1 MIGPQVKS
9 SKPPKLPTQVTNKD
23 EKVFKFEKEKHQLI
37 YRTFLDIFKNPEKLE
52 EQTKQEIEKKEQEI
66 EKKKQEIEKKKQKL
80 KEKQKLQSDLK
91 SLKER
96 LPRLQDENEKKI
108 FTFVFEN
115 SGKIFNNVNPEDIKS
130 LSEENFSQFLLS
142 VFEKIRE
149 KKLANEE
156 NLKNGKIKEVV
167 DDCVADIRGTEAK
180 DSSIKF
186 VLEMLLLLIGG
197 IKIDPK
203 NISGSFMDG
212 MKEKIPFLGKDKKE
226 EDEPPLSDEEMVKTF
241 LRKSLFPIT
250 LFAFSALIFGTGPI
264 ALAISGGLLVWTEV
278 STIKSLFSNN
288 KKGTLYDPSS
298 QDKDDTEK
306 RAKLN
311 KKICDGI
318 NKILGTPVEKAK
330 GSEQPIS
337 VSEQIS
343 QGKEKSEQQ
352 PVPEQIS
359 QENNRENEESKQ
371 QDQPWTRKENE
382 RKEENTSNKQ
392 AGITQVCQK

>member
-1 MIGPQVKS
+1 MTGPQVKS
-9 SKPPKLPTQVTNKD
+9 SKPPKLPNEG
-23 EKVFKFEKEKHQLI
+23 EKTFEKEEHQLI
-37 YRTFLDIFKNPEKLE
+37 YRAFLDILENPETLE
-52 EQTKQEIEKKEQEI
+52 KQT
-66 EKKKQEIEKKKQKL
+66 KQEIEKKKQKL
-80 KEKQKLQSDLK
+80 KEELSDKEKQKLHRDLE
-91 SLKER
+91 SLNKQ
-96 LPRLQDENEKKI
+96 LKRLQNGNEKKI
-108 FTFVFEN
+108 FTFISKNHEGIFK
-115 SGKIFNNVNPEDIKS
+115 KINHEDIKL

-156 NLKNGKIKEVV
+156 NLKNGKIKKVV

-180 DSSIKF
+180 DSFIKLPGWLF
-186 VLEMLLLLIGG
+186 G
-197 IKIDPK
+197 IKVDPK
-203 NISGSFMDG
+203 NFLGSFKDG
-212 MKEKIPFLGKDKKE
+212 LLENIPFLGKDKKE
-226 EDEPPLSDEEMVKTF
+226 EDEPPLSDEEIVTTF
-241 LRKSLFPIT
+241 LSKIFFPVLLSTIPM
-250 LFAFSALIFGTGPI
+250 LIFGPTTLGVV
-264 ALAISGGLLVWTEV
+264 LTAIGTIFVVKRGVEV
-278 STIKSLFSNN
+278 LFSNN

-359 QENNRENEESKQ
+359 QENNRGNEESKQ
-371 QDQPWTRKENE
+371 QDQPWTRKENK
-382 RKEENTSNKQ
+382 RREENTSNKQ
-392 AGITQVCQK
+392 AGIT

>member
-52 EQTKQEIEKKEQEI
+52 EQTKQEIEKKE
-66 EKKKQEIEKKKQKL
+66 QEIEKKKQKL

-226 EDEPPLSDEEMVKTF
+226 EDEPPLSDEEMVTTF
-241 LRKSLFPIT
+241 LSKIFFPVLLSTIPM
-250 LFAFSALIFGTGPI
+250 LIFGPTTLGVV
-264 ALAISGGLLVWTEV
+264 LTAIGTIFAIKGGAGV
-278 STIKSLFSNN
+278 LFSNN

-318 NKILGTPVEKAK
+318 NTILKTPVKGAEK
-330 GSEQPIS
+330 GTS

-359 QENNRENEESKQ
+359 QRNNRENEKSEQ
-371 QDQPWTRKENE
+371 RDQSWTGKENK
-382 RKEENTSNKQ
+382 RREEPQSSKGKT
-392 AGITQVCQK
+392 TQVC

>member
-1 MIGPQVKS
+1 MF
-9 SKPPKLPTQVTNKD
+9 L
-23 EKVFKFEKEKHQLI
+23 

-52 EQTKQEIEKKEQEI
+52 EQTKQEIEKKE
-66 EKKKQEIEKKKQKL
+66 QEIEKKKQKL

-115 SGKIFNNVNPEDIKS
+115 SGKRFNNVKLEDVEP

-142 VFEKIRE
+142 VFKEIREQGLAREEKLNDDKIRQIIT
-149 KKLANEE
+149 K
-156 NLKNGKIKEVV
+156 
-167 DDCVADIRGTEAK
+167 CVADIRGTEAK

-186 VLEMLLLLIGG
+186 VLEMPLLLIGG

-212 MKEKIPFLGKDKKE
+212 VKEKIPFLGKDKKE

-311 KKICDGI
+311 G
-318 NKILGTPVEKAK
+318 KILEGIDDILKTPVTEVEK
-330 GSEQPIS
+330 GTS

-343 QGKEKSEQQ
+343 QGKEKSEKQ

-359 QENNRENEESKQ
+359 QENNRGNEESKQ

-392 AGITQVCQK
+392 AGIT

>member
-1 MIGPQVKS
+1 MIGTQVKS
-9 SKPPKLPTQVTNKD
+9 SKPPKLPTQVIYDAFIQLLKNK
-23 EKVFKFEKEKHQLI
+23 VQPKE
-37 YRTFLDIFKNPEKLE
+37 
-52 EQTKQEIEKKEQEI
+52 
-66 EKKKQEIEKKKQKL
+66 L
-80 KEKQKLQSDLK
+80 KED
-91 SLKER
+91 
-96 LPRLQDENEKKI
+96 DEAVLAFMLSQNQ
-108 FTFVFEN
+108 T
-115 SGKIFNNVNPEDIKS
+115 IFNNVKLEDVEP

-142 VFEKIRE
+142 VFKEIREQGLAREEKLNDDKIRQIIT
-149 KKLANEE
+149 K
-156 NLKNGKIKEVV
+156 
-167 DDCVADIRGTEAK
+167 CVADIRGTEAK

-186 VLEMLLLLIGG
+186 VLEMPLLLIGG

-212 MKEKIPFLGKDKKE
+212 VKEKIPFLGKDKKE
-226 EDEPPLSDEEMVKTF
+226 EDEPPLSDEEMVKAF

-392 AGITQVCQK
+392 AGIT

>member
-1 MIGPQVKS
+1 MTGRQVKS
-9 SKPPKLPTQVTNKD
+9 SKPPKLPTQVTNED
-23 EKVFKFEKEKHQLI
+23 EKIFEKEEHQVIHDAFIQL
-37 YRTFLDIFKNPEKLE
+37 LKNKVQP
-52 EQTKQEIEKKEQEI
+52 KE
-66 EKKKQEIEKKKQKL
+66 L
-80 KEKQKLQSDLK
+80 KED
-91 SLKER
+91 
-96 LPRLQDENEKKI
+96 DEAVLAFMLSQNQI
-108 FTFVFEN
+108 
-115 SGKIFNNVNPEDIKS
+115 IFNNVKLEDVEP

-241 LRKSLFPIT
+241 LSKSLLPIT

-311 KKICDGI
+311 G
-318 NKILGTPVEKAK
+318 KILEGIDDILKTPVTGVEKGTPVP
-330 GSEQPIS
+330 EQVTS
-337 VSEQIS
+337 V
-343 QGKEKSEQQ
+343 GKEKSEQQ

-359 QENNRENEESKQ
+359 QENNRGNEKSEQ
-371 QDQPWTRKENE
+371 QDRSWAGKENK
-382 RKEENTSNKQ
+382 RREETIEQQPSK
-392 AGITQVCQK
+392 T

>member
-1 MIGPQVKS
+1 MTGPQVKS
-9 SKPPKLPTQVTNKD
+9 SKPPKLPTQVTNED
-23 EKVFKFEKEKHQLI
+23 EKIFEKEEHQVIHDAFIQL
-37 YRTFLDIFKNPEKLE
+37 LKNKVQP
-52 EQTKQEIEKKEQEI
+52 KE
-66 EKKKQEIEKKKQKL
+66 L
-80 KEKQKLQSDLK
+80 KED
-91 SLKER
+91 
-96 LPRLQDENEKKI
+96 DEAVLAFMLSQNQI
-108 FTFVFEN
+108 
-115 SGKIFNNVNPEDIKS
+115 IFNNVKLEDVEP

-241 LRKSLFPIT
+241 SSKIF
-250 LFAFSALIFGTGPI
+250 FSVLLSTIPMLIFGPTTLGVV
-264 ALAISGGLLVWTEV
+264 LTAIGTIFAVKGGIEV
-278 STIKSLFSNN
+278 LFSNN
-288 KKGTLYDPSS
+288 KKGTLYEPSS
-298 QDKDDTEK
+298 QDNTEK

-311 KKICDGI
+311 EKICDGI

-330 GSEQPIS
+330 GSEQPTS

-343 QGKEKSEQQ
+343 QGNNRGNEKSEQQ
-352 PVPEQIS
+352 DRS
-359 QENNRENEESKQ
+359 
-371 QDQPWTRKENE
+371 WAGKENK
-382 RKEENTSNKQ
+382 RREETIEQQPSK
-392 AGITQVCQK
+392 T

>member
-1 MIGPQVKS
+1 MLTPQTKNLEPS
-9 SKPPKLPTQVTNKD
+9 NQVTNKD
-23 EKVFKFEKEKHQLI
+23 EKIFEKEEHQVI
-37 YRTFLDIFKNPEKLE
+37 YDYFVKVLE
-52 EQTKQEIEKKEQEI
+52 VKAE
-66 EKKKQEIEKKKQKL
+66 L
-80 KEKQKLQSDLK
+80 KEN
-91 SLKER
+91 KETTDYFISAYKDI
-96 LPRLQDENEKKI
+96 LL
-108 FTFVFEN
+108 
-115 SGKIFNNVNPEDIKS
+115 NNVNPKDIKP

-142 VFEKIRE
+142 MFKEIRE
-149 KKLANEE
+149 QGLAREEKLN
-156 NLKNGKIKEVV
+156 NDKIQQIITK
-167 DDCVADIRGTEAK
+167 CVADIRGTEAK

-226 EDEPPLSDEEMVKTF
+226 EDEPPLSDEEMVTTF
-241 LRKSLFPIT
+241 LSKIFFPVLLSTIPM
-250 LFAFSALIFGTGPI
+250 LIFGPTTLGVV
-264 ALAISGGLLVWTEV
+264 LTAIGTIFAIKGGVEV
-278 STIKSLFSNN
+278 LFSNN

-311 KKICDGI
+311 G
-318 NKILGTPVEKAK
+318 KILEGIDDILKTPVTEVEK
-330 GSEQPIS
+330 GTS

-359 QENNRENEESKQ
+359 QVGNEKSEQ
-371 QDQPWTRKENE
+371 HDQSWTGKENKRRE
-382 RKEENTSNKQ
+382 KPQSSKGKT
-392 AGITQVCQK
+392 TQVC

>member
-1 MIGPQVKS
+1 MTKILTPQTKNLEPS
-9 SKPPKLPTQVTNKD
+9 NQVTNKD
-23 EKVFKFEKEKHQLI
+23 EKIFEKEEHQVI
-37 YRTFLDIFKNPEKLE
+37 YDYFVKVLE
-52 EQTKQEIEKKEQEI
+52 GKAE
-66 EKKKQEIEKKKQKL
+66 L
-80 KEKQKLQSDLK
+80 KEN
-91 SLKER
+91 KETTDYFISAYKDI
-96 LPRLQDENEKKI
+96 LL
-108 FTFVFEN
+108 
-115 SGKIFNNVNPEDIKS
+115 NNVNPKDIKP

-142 VFEKIRE
+142 MFKEIRE
-149 KKLANEE
+149 QGLAREEKLN
-156 NLKNGKIKEVV
+156 NDKIQQIITK
-167 DDCVADIRGTEAK
+167 CVADIRGTEAK

-226 EDEPPLSDEEMVKTF
+226 EDEPPLSDEEMVTTF
-241 LRKSLFPIT
+241 LSKIFFPVLLSTIPM
-250 LFAFSALIFGTGPI
+250 LIFGPTTLGVV
-264 ALAISGGLLVWTEV
+264 LTAIGTIFAIKGGVEV
-278 STIKSLFSNN
+278 LFSNN

-311 KKICDGI
+311 G
-318 NKILGTPVEKAK
+318 KILEGIDDILKTPVTEVEK
-330 GSEQPIS
+330 GTS

-359 QENNRENEESKQ
+359 QVGNEKSEQ
-371 QDQPWTRKENE
+371 HDQSWTGKENKRRE
-382 RKEENTSNKQ
+382 KPQSSKGKT
-392 AGITQVCQK
+392 TQVC

>member
-1 MIGPQVKS
+1 MTKILTPQTKNLEPS
-9 SKPPKLPTQVTNKD
+9 NQVTNKD
-23 EKVFKFEKEKHQLI
+23 EKIFEKEEHQVI
-37 YRTFLDIFKNPEKLE
+37 YDYFVKVLE
-52 EQTKQEIEKKEQEI
+52 GKAE
-66 EKKKQEIEKKKQKL
+66 L
-80 KEKQKLQSDLK
+80 KEN
-91 SLKER
+91 KEITDYFISAYKDI
-96 LPRLQDENEKKI
+96 LL
-108 FTFVFEN
+108 
-115 SGKIFNNVNPEDIKS
+115 NNVNPKDIKP

-142 VFEKIRE
+142 MFKEIRE
-149 KKLANEE
+149 QGLAREEKLN
-156 NLKNGKIKEVV
+156 NDKIQQIITK
-167 DDCVADIRGTEAK
+167 CVADIRGTEAK

-226 EDEPPLSDEEMVKTF
+226 EDEPPLSDEEMVTTF
-241 LRKSLFPIT
+241 LSKIFFPVLLSTIPM
-250 LFAFSALIFGTGPI
+250 LIFGPTTLGVV
-264 ALAISGGLLVWTEV
+264 LTAIGTIFAIKGGGEV
-278 STIKSLFSNN
+278 LFSNN

-311 KKICDGI
+311 G
-318 NKILGTPVEKAK
+318 KILEGIDDILKTPVTEVEK
-330 GSEQPIS
+330 GPS

-359 QENNRENEESKQ
+359 QVGNEKSEQ
-371 QDQPWTRKENE
+371 HDQSWTGKENKRRE
-382 RKEENTSNKQ
+382 KPQSSKGKT
-392 AGITQVCQK
+392 TQVC

>member
-1 MIGPQVKS
+1 MTKMLTPQTKNLEPS
-9 SKPPKLPTQVTNKD
+9 NQVTNKD
-23 EKVFKFEKEKHQLI
+23 EKIFEKEEHQVI
-37 YRTFLDIFKNPEKLE
+37 YDYFVKVLE
-52 EQTKQEIEKKEQEI
+52 VKAE
-66 EKKKQEIEKKKQKL
+66 L
-80 KEKQKLQSDLK
+80 KEN
-91 SLKER
+91 KETTDYFISAYKDI
-96 LPRLQDENEKKI
+96 LL
-108 FTFVFEN
+108 
-115 SGKIFNNVNPEDIKS
+115 NNVNPKDIKP

-142 VFEKIRE
+142 MFKEIRE
-149 KKLANEE
+149 QGLAREEKLN
-156 NLKNGKIKEVV
+156 NDKIQQIITK
-167 DDCVADIRGTEAK
+167 CVADIRGTEAK

-226 EDEPPLSDEEMVKTF
+226 EDEPPLSDEEMVTTF
-241 LRKSLFPIT
+241 LSKIFFPVLLSTIPM
-250 LFAFSALIFGTGPI
+250 LIFGPTTLGVV
-264 ALAISGGLLVWTEV
+264 LTAIGTIFAIKGGVEV
-278 STIKSLFSNN
+278 LFSNN

-311 KKICDGI
+311 G
-318 NKILGTPVEKAK
+318 KILEGIDDILKTPVTEVEK
-330 GSEQPIS
+330 GTS

-359 QENNRENEESKQ
+359 QVGNEKSEQ
-371 QDQPWTRKENE
+371 HDQSWTGKENKRRE
-382 RKEENTSNKQ
+382 KPQSSKGKTTR
-392 AGITQVCQK
+392 VC

>member
-1 MIGPQVKS
+1 MTKILTPQTKNLEPS
-9 SKPPKLPTQVTNKD
+9 NQVTNKD
-23 EKVFKFEKEKHQLI
+23 EKIFEKEEHQVI
-37 YRTFLDIFKNPEKLE
+37 YDYFVKVLE
-52 EQTKQEIEKKEQEI
+52 GKAE
-66 EKKKQEIEKKKQKL
+66 L
-80 KEKQKLQSDLK
+80 KEN
-91 SLKER
+91 KEITDYFISAYKDI
-96 LPRLQDENEKKI
+96 LL
-108 FTFVFEN
+108 
-115 SGKIFNNVNPEDIKS
+115 NNVNPKDIKP

-186 VLEMLLLLIGG
+186 VLEMLLLIGG

-226 EDEPPLSDEEMVKTF
+226 EDEPPLSDEEMVTTF
-241 LRKSLFPIT
+241 LSKIFFPVLLSTIPM
-250 LFAFSALIFGTGPI
+250 LIFGPTTLGVV
-264 ALAISGGLLVWTEV
+264 LTAIGTIFAIKGGVEV
-278 STIKSLFSNN
+278 LFSNN

-311 KKICDGI
+311 G
-318 NKILGTPVEKAK
+318 KILEGIDNILKTPVTEVEK
-330 GSEQPIS
+330 GTS
-337 VSEQIS
+337 
-343 QGKEKSEQQ
+343 
-352 PVPEQIS
+352 VPEQIS
-359 QENNRENEESKQ
+359 QENNRGNEESKQ
-371 QDQPWTRKENE
+371 QDQPWTRKENK
-382 RKEENTSNKQ
+382 RREENTSNKQ
-392 AGITQVCQK
+392 AGIT

>member
-52 EQTKQEIEKKEQEI
+52 EQTKQEIEKKE
-66 EKKKQEIEKKKQKL
+66 QEIEKKKQKL

>member
-52 EQTKQEIEKKEQEI
+52 EQTKQEIEKKE
-66 EKKKQEIEKKKQKL
+66 QEIEKKKQKL

-186 VLEMLLLLIGG
+186 VLEMPLLLIGG

-212 MKEKIPFLGKDKKE
+212 VKEKIPFLGKDKKE
-226 EDEPPLSDEEMVKTF
+226 EDEPPLSDEEMVTTF
-241 LRKSLFPIT
+241 LSKIFFPVLLSTIPM
-250 LFAFSALIFGTGPI
+250 LIFGPTTLGVVV
-264 ALAISGGLLVWTEV
+264 AAIGAIFVIKGGVEV
-278 STIKSLFSNN
+278 LFSND
-288 KKGTLYDPSS
+288 KKGTLYDHSS

-352 PVPEQIS
+352 PVPEQIP
-359 QENNRENEESKQ
+359 QENNRGNEKSEQ
-371 QDQPWTRKENE
+371 QDRFWAGKENK
-382 RKEENTSNKQ
+382 RREETIEQHPSK
-392 AGITQVCQK
+392 T

>member
-52 EQTKQEIEKKEQEI
+52 EQTKQEIEKKE
-66 EKKKQEIEKKKQKL
+66 QEIEKKKQKL

-226 EDEPPLSDEEMVKTF
+226 EDEPPLSDEEMVTKF
-241 LRKSLFPIT
+241 LSKIFFPVLLSTIPM
-250 LFAFSALIFGTGPI
+250 LIFGPTTLGVVV
-264 ALAISGGLLVWTEV
+264 AAIGAIFAIKGGAGV
-278 STIKSLFSNN
+278 LFSND
-288 KKGTLYDPSS
+288 KKGTLYNPHSRD
-298 QDKDDTEK
+298 EK
-306 RAKLN
+306 ERKEWGN
-311 KKICDGI
+311 EISDGI

-359 QENNRENEESKQ
+359 QRNNRENEKSEQ
-371 QDQPWTRKENE
+371 RDQSWTGKENK
-382 RKEENTSNKQ
+382 RREEPQSSKGKT
-392 AGITQVCQK
+392 TQVC

>member
-1 MIGPQVKS
+1 MTKILTPQTKNLEPS
-9 SKPPKLPTQVTNKD
+9 NQVTNKD
-23 EKVFKFEKEKHQLI
+23 EKIFEKEEHQVI
-37 YRTFLDIFKNPEKLE
+37 YDYFVKVLE
-52 EQTKQEIEKKEQEI
+52 GKAE
-66 EKKKQEIEKKKQKL
+66 L
-80 KEKQKLQSDLK
+80 KEN
-91 SLKER
+91 KEITDYFISAYKDI
-96 LPRLQDENEKKI
+96 LL
-108 FTFVFEN
+108 
-115 SGKIFNNVNPEDIKS
+115 NNVNPKDIKP

-142 VFEKIRE
+142 MFKEIRE
-149 KKLANEE
+149 QGLAREEKLN
-156 NLKNGKIKEVV
+156 NDKIQQIITK
-167 DDCVADIRGTEAK
+167 CVADIRGTEAK

-226 EDEPPLSDEEMVKTF
+226 EDEPPLSDEEMVTTF
-241 LRKSLFPIT
+241 LSKIFFPVLLSTIPM
-250 LFAFSALIFGTGPI
+250 LIFGPTTLGVV
-264 ALAISGGLLVWTEV
+264 LTAIGTIFAIKGGVEV
-278 STIKSLFSNN
+278 LFSNN

-311 KKICDGI
+311 G
-318 NKILGTPVEKAK
+318 KILEGIDDILKTPVTEVEK
-330 GSEQPIS
+330 GTS

-359 QENNRENEESKQ
+359 QVGNEKSEQ
-371 QDQPWTRKENE
+371 HDQSWTGKENKRRE
-382 RKEENTSNKQ
+382 KPQSSKGKT
-392 AGITQVCQK
+392 TQVC

>member
-1 MIGPQVKS
+1 MTKMLTPQTKNLEPS
-9 SKPPKLPTQVTNKD
+9 NQVTNKD
-23 EKVFKFEKEKHQLI
+23 EKIFEKEEHQVI
-37 YRTFLDIFKNPEKLE
+37 YDYFVKVLE
-52 EQTKQEIEKKEQEI
+52 VKAE
-66 EKKKQEIEKKKQKL
+66 L
-80 KEKQKLQSDLK
+80 KEN
-91 SLKER
+91 KETTDYFISAYKDI
-96 LPRLQDENEKKI
+96 LL
-108 FTFVFEN
+108 
-115 SGKIFNNVNPEDIKS
+115 NNVNPKDIKP

-142 VFEKIRE
+142 MFKEIRE
-149 KKLANEE
+149 QGLAREEKLN
-156 NLKNGKIKEVV
+156 NDKIQQIITK
-167 DDCVADIRGTEAK
+167 CVADIRGTEAK

-226 EDEPPLSDEEMVKTF
+226 EDEPPLSDEEMVTTF
-241 LRKSLFPIT
+241 LSKIFFPVLLSTIPM
-250 LFAFSALIFGTGPI
+250 LIFGPTTLGVV
-264 ALAISGGLLVWTEV
+264 LTAIGTIFAIKGGVEG
-278 STIKSLFSNN
+278 LFSNN

-311 KKICDGI
+311 G
-318 NKILGTPVEKAK
+318 KILEGIDDILKTPVTEVEK
-330 GSEQPIS
+330 GTS

-359 QENNRENEESKQ
+359 QVGNEKSEQ
-371 QDQPWTRKENE
+371 HDQSWTGKENKRRE
-382 RKEENTSNKQ
+382 KPQSSKGKT
-392 AGITQVCQK
+392 TQVC

>member
-1 MIGPQVKS
+1 MTGPQVKS
-9 SKPPKLPTQVTNKD
+9 SKPPKLPTQVTNED
-23 EKVFKFEKEKHQLI
+23 EKIFEKEEHQVIHDAFIQL
-37 YRTFLDIFKNPEKLE
+37 LKNKVQP
-52 EQTKQEIEKKEQEI
+52 KE
-66 EKKKQEIEKKKQKL
+66 L
-80 KEKQKLQSDLK
+80 KED
-91 SLKER
+91 
-96 LPRLQDENEKKI
+96 DEAVLAFMLSQNQI
-108 FTFVFEN
+108 
-115 SGKIFNNVNPEDIKS
+115 IFNNVKLEDVEP

-226 EDEPPLSDEEMVKTF
+226 EDEPPLSDEEMVTTF
-241 LRKSLFPIT
+241 LSKIFFPVLLSTIPM
-250 LFAFSALIFGTGPI
+250 LIFGPTTLGVV
-264 ALAISGGLLVWTEV
+264 LTAIGTIFAIKGGVEV
-278 STIKSLFSNN
+278 LFSND
-288 KKGTLYDPSS
+288 KKGTLYNPHSRD
-298 QDKDDTEK
+298 EK
-306 RAKLN
+306 ERKEWGN
-311 KKICDGI
+311 EISDGI

-359 QENNRENEESKQ
+359 PRNNRENEKSEQ
-371 QDQPWTRKENE
+371 RDQSWTGKENK
-382 RKEENTSNKQ
+382 RREEPQSSKGKT
-392 AGITQVCQK
+392 TQVC

>member
-1 MIGPQVKS
+1 MTKILTPQTKNLEPS
-9 SKPPKLPTQVTNKD
+9 NQVTNKD
-23 EKVFKFEKEKHQLI
+23 EKIFEKEEHQVI
-37 YRTFLDIFKNPEKLE
+37 YDYFVKVLE
-52 EQTKQEIEKKEQEI
+52 GKAE
-66 EKKKQEIEKKKQKL
+66 L
-80 KEKQKLQSDLK
+80 KEN
-91 SLKER
+91 KEITDYFISAYKDI
-96 LPRLQDENEKKI
+96 LL
-108 FTFVFEN
+108 
-115 SGKIFNNVNPEDIKS
+115 NNVNPKDIKP

-142 VFEKIRE
+142 MFKEIRE
-149 KKLANEE
+149 QGLAREEKLN
-156 NLKNGKIKEVV
+156 NDKIQQIITK
-167 DDCVADIRGTEAK
+167 CVADIRGTEAK

-226 EDEPPLSDEEMVKTF
+226 EDEPPLSDEEMVTTF
-241 LRKSLFPIT
+241 LSKIFFPVLLSTIPM
-250 LFAFSALIFGTGPI
+250 LIFGPTTLGVV
-264 ALAISGGLLVWTEV
+264 LTAIGTIFAIKGGVEV
-278 STIKSLFSNN
+278 LFSNN

-311 KKICDGI
+311 G
-318 NKILGTPVEKAK
+318 KILEGIDDILKTPVTEVEK
-330 GSEQPIS
+330 GTS

-359 QENNRENEESKQ
+359 QVGNEKSEQ
-371 QDQPWTRKENE
+371 HDQSWTGKENKRRE
-382 RKEENTSNKQ
+382 KPQSSKGKT
-392 AGITQVCQK
+392 TQVCLLYTSRCV

>member
-1 MIGPQVKS
+1 MTGPQVKS
-9 SKPPKLPTQVTNKD
+9 SKPPKLPTQVTNED
-23 EKVFKFEKEKHQLI
+23 EKIFEKEEHQVIHDAFIQL
-37 YRTFLDIFKNPEKLE
+37 LKNKVQP
-52 EQTKQEIEKKEQEI
+52 KE
-66 EKKKQEIEKKKQKL
+66 L
-80 KEKQKLQSDLK
+80 KED
-91 SLKER
+91 
-96 LPRLQDENEKKI
+96 DEAVLAFMLSQNQI
-108 FTFVFEN
+108 
-115 SGKIFNNVNPEDIKS
+115 IFNNVKLEDVEP
-130 LSEENFSQFLLS
+130 LNEENFSQFLLS

-226 EDEPPLSDEEMVKTF
+226 EDEPSLSDEEMVTTF
-241 LRKSLFPIT
+241 LSKIFFPVLLSTIPM
-250 LFAFSALIFGTGPI
+250 LIFGPTTLGVV
-264 ALAISGGLLVWTEV
+264 LTAIGTIFAIKGGVEV
-278 STIKSLFSNN
+278 LFSNN
-288 KKGTLYDPSS
+288 KKGTLYDPNS
-298 QDKDDTEK
+298 QDKNDTEK
-306 RAKLN
+306 REKLN
-311 KKICDGI
+311 KKILEGI
-318 NKILGTPVEKAK
+318 DDILKTPVTEVEK
-330 GSEQPIS
+330 GTS

-359 QENNRENEESKQ
+359 QVGNEKSEQ
-371 QDQPWTRKENE
+371 HDQSWTGKENKRRE
-382 RKEENTSNKQ
+382 KPQSSKGKT
-392 AGITQVCQK
+392 TQVC

>member
-52 EQTKQEIEKKEQEI
+52 EQT
-66 EKKKQEIEKKKQKL
+66 KQEIEKKKQKL